1 MRHREESWRK
11 RRRKKK
17 ICTVY
22 SLGHLPVE
30 KGAKVMVPNKPHERQ
45 TDRQTDRQTETD
57 RQTQRQR

>member
-1 MRHREESWRK
+1 ME
-11 RRRKKK
+11 KKKEKEK

-45 TDRQTDRQTETD
+45 TDRQTDRD
-57 RQTQRQR
+57 RQTNPEAEVDRRKHC